1 MGDAGGRYFPLS
13 VSNSDSNSDQRVFVG
28 SFASSQQSIT
38 PVEPSDVPRRSYWY
52 YHRTVRFGDASV
64 SSLRLVGLYILK
76 SNLFTNY
83 SFHLLL

>member
-28 SFASSQQSIT
+28 FLQDSSQQGIT

-76 SNLFTNY
+76 SNLFIN
-83 SFHLLL
+83 